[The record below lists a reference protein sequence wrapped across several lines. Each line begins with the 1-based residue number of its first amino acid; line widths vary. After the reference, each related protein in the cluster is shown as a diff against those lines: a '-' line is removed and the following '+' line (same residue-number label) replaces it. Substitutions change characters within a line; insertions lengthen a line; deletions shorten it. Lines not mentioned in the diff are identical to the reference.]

1 MFSFFA
7 EMFSYVFIVRALIV
21 GLLVSL
27 CAALLGVSLVL
38 KRYSMIGDGLSHVAF
53 GALAVASACH
63 AAPLAVSVPVVLLA
77 AVLLLRISENSKI
90 KGDAAIAL
98 ISTGALAIGVTVIS
112 VTTGLNT
119 DVCNYLFGS
128 ILAMSR
134 SDVYLSVG
142 LALAVLLLFI
152 CFYQKIFAVT
162 FDENFARAAGVK
174 ADYYNTFIACLTAVT
189 IALGLRMM
197 GALLISSLI
206 VFPALTAMRVCKK
219 FQTVTLLAAIIS
231 AGCFLGGLIVSY
243 LYATPT
249 GASVVLMNIALFLFC
264 GLLAWLR
271 ARGWLR
277 IILPLVIA
285 GSLLAAEE
293 KIIEI
298 KENFFVTQTNE
309 IYANAP
315 DYLGRTLKYEG
326 IFSMYEDPDSGKKYY
341 AVIRYGP
348 GCCGTDLNAGF
359 EVVWDKE
366 YPQANDWVEVAGKLE
381 EYDDNGIRALQLRLT
396 SLKVLSVRGQEQVLR

>member
-1 MFSFFA
+1 MFDFFT
-7 EMFSYVFIVRALIV
+7 EMLSYVFIVRALIV

-53 GALAVASACH
+53 GALAVASVCH
-63 AAPLAVSVPVVLLA
+63 VAPLAVAVPVVLLA
-77 AVLLLRISENSKI
+77 AVLLLRLSENSKI

-112 VTTGLNT
+112 VTTGMNT

-128 ILAMSR
+128 ILAMSK

-142 LALAVLLLFI
+142 LALAVLILFI

-174 ADYYNTFIACLTAVT
+174 TNLYNIFIACLTAVT
-189 IALGLRMM
+189 IVLGLRMM
-197 GALLISSLI
+197 GALLISSLV

-219 FQTVTLLAAIIS
+219 FLMVTLAAALIS
-231 AGCFLGGLIVSY
+231 VFCFLFGLVLSY
-243 LYATPT
+243 IYAMPT
-249 GASVVLMNIALFLFC
+249 GASVVIINIALFLFC
-264 GLLAWLR
+264 GLLAGLQ
-271 ARGWLR
+271 AKGWLR
-277 IILPLVIA
+277 TILVLVIL
-285 GSLLAAEE
+285 GGLLAAEE
-293 KIIEI
+293 KVIEI

-326 IFSMYEDPDSGKKYY
+326 IFSLYEDPDSGKKYY

-366 YPQANDWVEVAGKLE
+366 YPQANDWVEAVGKLE
-381 EYDDNGIRALQLRLT
+381 EYDDNGIRALQLRLA
-396 SLKVLSVRGQEQVLR
+396 SLKILPVRGKEQVMR